1 MRVLVVEDDL
11 ALALFLQ
18 KGLTLEGHEVECAGD
33 GYEALERLS
42 EGCVDLMVLDLSLP
56 RHDGIEVLKSMRERS
71 TETAVL
77 VLTGRSEL
85 EQRVYCLNA
94 GADDYLQKPFS
105 FHELTARC
113 RAILRR
119 RGRTASPV
127 LEFGAVSMDLLQRA
141 VRYEDAVVDLTA
153 KEFAVLE
160 ALLRR
165 RGACMSRTEL
175 LAEIWPGTP
184 ESGVNVVDVYV
195 TYLRRKFAEAQREAH
210 EVVAVAQV
218 IETVRGAGYR
228 LRAVQSARRPVKQPL
243 MPLAFGA

>member
-18 KGLTLEGHEVECAGD
+18 KGLKLEGHEVECAGD
-33 GYEALERLS
+33 GDVALERLS
-42 EGCVDLMVLDLSLP
+42 CGCVDLMVLDLSLP
-56 RHDGIEVLKSMRERS
+56 RRDGIEVLKTVRERCP
-71 TETAVL
+71 ETAVL

-85 EQRVYCLNA
+85 EHRVYCLNA
-94 GADDYLQKPFS
+94 GADDFLQKPFS

-119 RGRTASPV
+119 KGRSSSPV
-127 LEFGAVSMDLLQRA
+127 LAFGEVSVNLLDRS
-141 VRYEDAVVDLTA
+141 VRYEDAVVDLTG

-160 ALLRR
+160 LLLRR
-165 RGACMSRTEL
+165 RGECVSRAEI

-184 ESGVNVVDVYV
+184 ESGVNLVDVYV
-195 TYLRRKFAEAQREAH
+195 TYLRRKFAEAQREKH

-228 LRAVQSARRPVKQPL
+228 LRAVQSARTVL
-243 MPLAFGA
+243 DMMTPLACGA